1 MIKNNKGGTFQICRR
16 CLRKTVQD
24 CWKGPKKSSET
35 VLVTTN
41 ARLTFTCCLRHL
53 PQEARTRL
61 RNVLPLRAEQ
71 EPSADPWG
79 TRLARHPCTCPPHPS
94 FRLNIS
100 FKTDGMLIL
109 AASRDV
115 LSRIHFPIGRSPS
128 SSSFFLPRRSGA
140 PPPPRS
146 ITQLS
151 FHPLF
156 LPVFI
161 CRGVRLSSSTLS
173 VEGAWPNRR
182 DVRQVKKSLF
192 PLLRG

>member
-1 MIKNNKGGTFQICRR
+1 MSKIVAAAAAVIKNNKGGTFQICRR
-16 CLRKTVQD
+16 CLRETVQD
-24 CWKGPKKSSET
+24 CWKGPKKSPET

-41 ARLTFTCCLRHL
+41 VRLTFTCCLQHL
-53 PQEARTRL
+53 PEEARTRL

-79 TRLARHPCTCPPHPS
+79 TRLARHPRTCPPHPS

-109 AASRDV
+109 AASCDV

-140 PPPPRS
+140 PPP
-146 ITQLS
+146 TQ
-151 FHPLF
+151 
-156 LPVFI
+156 
-161 CRGVRLSSSTLS
+161 
-173 VEGAWPNRR
+173 
-182 DVRQVKKSLF
+182 
-192 PLLRG
+192 